1 MTKTASTKLSE
12 LAVACRDAAALYK
25 RRVAG
30 MFMLVSPD
38 KMSSKLAG
46 NDFCVTRKLDGMLA
60 YASCAGGKIAI
71 FGTGGRDLSS
81 VPVAKTLLSDLK
93 KAKIKQ
99 AEVVCE
105 LYAMAGEGKRSR
117 VGDVTAALA
126 DPKKAADL
134 RLAPFDIVSIDG
146 EPFQP
151 AHYKDVHAKLC
162 DIFKS
167 EAVHPVQA
175 RQGSS
180 IGDVTDIY
188 SQWVE
193 EEGAE
198 GLVVHSEMPIV
209 WKVKPRHTIDAAVV
223 GFTLNDDGVR
233 DLMFA
238 VRQPDGMFRIF
249 ATGSNGLSDDQKSSL
264 AERLASMAVE
274 SRYVRTDS
282 RGIAYRMVRPEIVME
297 LSTGELV
304 AEDSSGKPKMNVLV
318 SFDGNNWAPAG
329 SVTGVTAV
337 SLSIVRERDDK
348 DATPENVRES
358 QLSDI
363 CPFAEGRASS
373 KDLPKSEILKRRVFK
388 KTSKDKVMLLKFL
401 VWKTN
406 KESDPRWPAYVFHF
420 TDYSSGRKD
429 PLKRDIRI
437 SDSEAQ
443 IMSIFDAF
451 VADNVKKGWNEV

>member
-1 MTKTASTKLSE
+1 MTKTAE

-30 MFMLVSPD
+30 GFMLVSPD
-38 KMSSKLAG
+38 KISSKLAG
-46 NDFCVTRKLDGMLA
+46 KDFCVTRKLDGMLA
-60 YASCAGGKIAI
+60 YASCAGGEITI

-81 VPVAKTLLSDLK
+81 VPMAKTLLSDLN
-93 KAKIKQ
+93 KANIKQ
-99 AEVVCE
+99 AEIVCE
-105 LYAMAGEGKRSR
+105 LYAVPATGNRSR
-117 VGDVTAALA
+117 VGDVVTALA
-126 DPKKAADL
+126 DPKKAKNL

-146 EPFQP
+146 VPFRP

-162 DIFKS
+162 AIFKS
-167 EAVHPVQA
+167 EAVRPVGAQA
-175 RQGSS
+175 ASS
-180 IGDVTDIY
+180 IGDVTEIY
-188 SQWVE
+188 NQWVG

-209 WKVKPRHTIDAAVV
+209 WKIKPRHTIDAVVV
-223 GFTLNDDGVR
+223 GFTLDDINVR
-233 DLMFA
+233 DLLFA
-238 VRQPDGMFRIF
+238 VRQPDGLFRIF
-249 ATGSNGLSDDQKSSL
+249 ATGSGGLSDDQKSIL
-264 AERLASMAVE
+264 AEKLAPMAVK
-274 SRYVRTDS
+274 SRFVRTDS

-304 AEDSSGKPKMNVLV
+304 AEDSSGKPKKNVIV
-318 SFDGNNWAPAG
+318 SFDGNTWVPAG
-329 SVTGVTAV
+329 SATGVTAV

-348 DATPENVRES
+348 DASPENVRES

-363 CPFAEGRASS
+363 CPFAEGASS
-373 KDLPKSEILKRRVFK
+373 LKDLPKSEILKRRVFK

-437 SDSEAQ
+437 SNSESQ

-451 VADNVKKGWNEV
+451 IADNVKKGWNEV

>member
-1 MTKTASTKLSE
+1 MTKTAKLSE
-12 LAVACRDAAALYK
+12 LAVACRDAATLYK

-38 KMSSKLAG
+38 KLSSKLAG
-46 NDFCVTRKLDGMLA
+46 KDFCVTRKLDGMLA
-60 YASCAGGKIAI
+60 YASCDDGKVAI

-99 AEVVCE
+99 AEIVCE
-105 LYAMAGEGKRSR
+105 LYAVPTTGNRSR
-117 VGDVTAALA
+117 VGDVVAGLA
-126 DPKKAADL
+126 DSKKAADL
-134 RLAPFDIVSIDG
+134 RLAPFDIVSLNG
-146 EPFQP
+146 APFHP
-151 AHYKDVHAKLC
+151 AHYKETHAKLC

-175 RQGSS
+175 QAASS
-180 IGDVTDIY
+180 IGDVTEIY
-188 SQWVE
+188 NQWVG

-198 GLVVHSEMPIV
+198 GLVVHSEMPMV
-209 WKVKPRHTIDAAVV
+209 WKIKPRHTIDAAVV
-223 GFTLNDDGVR
+223 GFTLDGDAVR
-233 DLMFA
+233 DLLFA
-238 VRQPDGMFRIF
+238 VRRQDGMFRIF
-249 ATGSNGLSDDQKSSL
+249 AVGSGGLSDEQKTTL
-264 AERLASMAVE
+264 AEKLAPMAVE
-274 SRYVRTDS
+274 SHFVRTDS
-282 RGIAYRMVRPEIVME
+282 RGIAYRMVRPEIGME

-304 AEDSSGKPKMNVLV
+304 AEDSSGKPKKNVIV
-318 SFDGNNWAPAG
+318 SFDGNTWVPAG
-329 SVTGVTAV
+329 SATGVTAV

-348 DATPENVRES
+348 DASPENVRES

-363 CPFAEGRASS
+363 CPFAEGASPS

-420 TDYSSGRKD
+420 TDFSSGRKD

-437 SDSEAQ
+437 SDSEDQ
-443 IMSIFDAF
+443 IMAIFDTF
-451 VADNVKKGWNEV
+451 IADNVKKGWNEV